1 MKVARRRPL
10 VLTAM
15 ALAAAVLG
23 WWVLH
28 THQPAAPAGAEPEAA
43 TTTAPAAAFSNPHP
57 PLPAGTFD
65 ANRAVLEDAAQRGD
79 AEASFR
85 IGQALAYCLRYRPVP
100 AAQLT
105 QMLASAI
112 AEVGDAVRIGGRP
125 VGDDRNIDLFLYAHA
140 EGERLCAGTDSLR
153 ETPPAGTAYGHI
165 ARAAAQGHPGAMA
178 LYPQVAFEEFQDPAA
193 LVDNAT
199 EVARRRDL
207 ARTMLEAAIRAGEPD
222 ALRNAAGAYAS
233 DGWLPAD
240 PPRALAYWFAYLGT
254 PDGQRLPEGLR
265 MEMETKFLHGQP
277 ADTVG
282 EARAR
287 ARQLLATHDW
297 RMGDR
302 R

>member
-1 MKVARRRPL
+1 M
-10 VLTAM
+10 
-15 ALAAAVLG
+15 
-23 WWVLH
+23 
-28 THQPAAPAGAEPEAA
+28 
-43 TTTAPAAAFSNPHP
+43 
-57 PLPAGTFD
+57 
-65 ANRAVLEDAAQRGD
+65 LEDAAQRGD

-199 EVARRRDL
+199 KVARRRDL

-282 EARAR
+282 EARAVHGNSLQR
-287 ARQLLATHDW
+287 MTGAWGTADDTYARTSPHHRGSPAGRLSA
-297 RMGDR
+297 R
-302 R
+302 RSPAGPAGGGGGTARCPGRQRRTRLPAQGAGPGADAGAGQPVISRH